1 MDEPGEWIESSYEYS
16 DDKASKAYCIV
27 MNVVIGMSLFILIHS
42 NQIHYGTKYSSIR
55 FQTELSSLCALSSG
69 ILFLICCSCPSHPKA
84 ALMYDL
90 FGNGL
95 FNLCILLCD
104 SYMFYYRLCAVIKLP
119 KWKRVLVHMY
129 IWIFVVLAWFPIYN
143 LLPISLNSDSRI
155 FRKAYLISS
164 TVVAA
169 AILLYNFLITLEFTK
184 ILLDAYLPA
193 IARTSSTS
201 RNQGV
206 PISLQKIR
214 VVAVKSLGHCIS
226 SCTGVI
232 CYTLVPVYGSA
243 LQILFLITGIVN
255 YCASSCVLCMCMRYC
270 NHDYS
275 III

>member
-1 MDEPGEWIESSYEYS
+1 MDESGELIERNYEYH
-16 DDKASKAYCIV
+16 DDVGSKAYFILT
-27 MNVVIGMSLFILIHS
+27 NVVIGTSFFILVHS

-55 FQTELSSLCALSSG
+55 FQTELSALCALSSG
-69 ILFLICCSCPSHPKA
+69 ILFLICYSCTSQPKA

-104 SYMFYYRLCAVIKLP
+104 SYMFYYRLYAVIKLP

-143 LLPISLNSDSRI
+143 LLPISVDTDDQIS
-155 FRKAYLISS
+155 RKAYLVSS

-193 IARTSSTS
+193 LARTSSTA

-214 VVAVKSLGHCIS
+214 VVAIKSLGHCIS
-226 SCTGVI
+226 SCTGII
-232 CYTLVPVYGSA
+232 CYTLVPVYGST
-243 LQILFLITGIVN
+243 LQTLFLITGTVN
-255 YCASSCVLCMCMRYC
+255 Y
-270 NHDYS
+270 
-275 III
+275 